1 MVCAMPKP
9 EAEITI
15 DSIGRRGDGIGEWN
29 GKPVFIPRA
38 LPGERVLAR
47 IGPERDK
54 GHAGTLLRVVNESP
68 ERVPAPCP
76 HYDDCG
82 GCALQHWDEKA
93 LRAWKE
99 KRVRELLA
107 RAGVS
112 IGEWKPPLFVPPH
125 TRRRATLAALLK
137 NKKLS
142 LGFHGARSH
151 DIADTP
157 GCLVL
162 SPRLMK
168 LTAAMRPYL
177 TNILTDGKPADIFV
191 QDTGLSVDAMI
202 TGLVGSRR
210 EPQIKQREA
219 MAAMARECGIARL
232 SWRFRDRD
240 EPEIIAQHAP
250 VIKRSG
256 DLFVELPPGAFLQ
269 PGAEGEAALIAAVTE
284 VLGQNMKIADL
295 YAGCGTFSG
304 PLLKHGHVHA
314 VESDAPSVA
323 ALTKAAR
330 AANANLSAERRNLM
344 DNPLNEKEL
353 DKYDAVA
360 FDPPR
365 AGAAAQAA
373 KLATSKV
380 KLVIGISCNP
390 ATFARDAN
398 ILCDGGYALQ
408 SAQIIDQFTWSAHI
422 EIAAVFSR

>member
-1 MVCAMPKP
+1 MTKT

-54 GHAGTLLRVVNESP
+54 GHAGTLLRVVGESP
-68 ERVPAPCP
+68 ERVAAPCP
-76 HYDDCG
+76 YYDDCG
-82 GCALQHWDEKA
+82 GCALQHWDMKA
-93 LRAWKE
+93 HHAWKE
-99 KRVRELLA
+99 TRIRDLLA

-112 IGEWKPPLFVPPH
+112 VKEWKPSVFVPPR
-125 TRRRATLAALLK
+125 TRRRATLAAFLQ
-137 NKKLS
+137 NKTLR
-142 LGFHGARSH
+142 LGYHRARSH
-151 DIADTP
+151 DIIDIP
-157 GCLVL
+157 DCLVI
-162 SPRLMK
+162 SPRLQK
-168 LTAAMRPYL
+168 LTETMRPHL
-177 TNILTDGKPADIFV
+177 ARILTDSRPADIFV
-191 QDTGLSVDAMI
+191 QDTGLSVDVMI

-210 EPQIKQREA
+210 EPQMKQREA

-256 DLFVELPPGAFLQ
+256 DLSVELPPAAFLQ
-269 PGAEGEAALIAAVTE
+269 PSAEGEAALAAAVTE
-284 VLGQNMKIADL
+284 PLGRNLKIADL

-314 VESDAPSVA
+314 AEGDAASVA
-323 ALTKAAR
+323 TLMKAAR
-330 AANANLSAERRNLM
+330 AANAHLSAERRNLM
-344 DNPLNEKEL
+344 DNPLSEKEL
-353 DKYDAVA
+353 NKYDAVV

-373 KLATSKV
+373 KLAASKV

-390 ATFARDAN
+390 ATFARDAK
-398 ILCDGGYALQ
+398 ILRDSGYALQ
-408 SAQIIDQFTWSAHI
+408 SAQIIDQFTWSAHV

>member
-1 MVCAMPKP
+1 MPKP

-38 LPGERVLAR
+38 LPDERVLAR

-68 ERVPAPCP
+68 DRVPAPCP

-82 GCALQHWDEKA
+82 GCALQHWDTKA
-93 LRAWKE
+93 HHEWKE
-99 KRVRELLA
+99 SRIRDLLA
-107 RAGVS
+107 RAGIFV
-112 IGEWKPPLFVPPH
+112 GEWKPSVFVPPH
-125 TRRRATLAALLK
+125 TRRRATMAALLK
-137 NKKLS
+137 DKKLS

-157 GCLVL
+157 ACLIL
-162 SPRLMK
+162 SPRLQK
-168 LTAAMRPYL
+168 LTETMRPHL
-177 TNILTDGKPADIFV
+177 AGILTDGKPADIFV
-191 QDTGLSVDAMI
+191 QDTGLSIDVVI
-202 TGLVGSRR
+202 TGLIGSRR
-210 EPQIKQREA
+210 EPQTKQREA
-219 MAAMARECGIARL
+219 MAVMAGKCGIARL

-250 VIKRSG
+250 AIKRSG
-256 DLFVELPPGAFLQ
+256 DLSVELPTAAFLQ
-269 PGAEGEAALIAAVTE
+269 PSAEGETALVAAVTE
-284 VLGQNMKIADL
+284 PLGQTLKIADL

-314 VESDAPSVA
+314 VEGDAVSVA

-330 AANANLSAERRNLM
+330 AANANLSAEQRNLM
-344 DNPLNEKEL
+344 DNPLSEKEL
-353 DKYDAVA
+353 NKYDAVV

-373 KLATSKV
+373 RLAASKV
-380 KLVIGISCNP
+380 KLAIGVSCNP
-390 ATFARDAN
+390 ATFARDAK
-398 ILCDGGYALQ
+398 ILCDGGYTLR
-408 SAQIIDQFTWSAHI
+408 SLQIIDQFTWSAHI
-422 EIAAVFSR
+422 EIAATFSR